1 MNSNLSGYLK
11 SSQYTHVSSSGV
23 KGVLKLSNGFKMV
36 WASENSTLLKS
47 DSTVGGYSYSVSLSS
62 YGLSSPIIAF
72 VSPIYNQGFPTVAIK
87 SITSSSLVLS
97 SNVSGRSGYYIHWMV
112 IG

>member
-11 SSQYTHVSSSGV
+11 SSQYTHVSSSGA

-36 WASENSTLLKS
+36 WGSENSTLLKN

-62 YGLSSPIIAF
+62 YGLSNPIIAF